1 VPGLVHRQ
9 PRRRHRRRPRR
20 PPLAHRARPA
30 GRKVHVSVG
39 TTDPA
44 DDIGVW
50 IEVGPS
56 NLTPEQ
62 AREVAHQLIEAA
74 DWAKDH
80 QVSA

>member
-1 VPGLVHRQ
+1 MHG
-9 PRRRHRRRPRR
+9 
-20 PPLAHRARPA
+20 PA

-62 AREVAHQLIEAA
+62 AREVAYQLIEAA